1 MSEPFVTSVLSNKY
15 DTALDFHVTM
25 YDNLPYK
32 RDSDYCNVEKVALVS
47 GRVIK
52 FYLCLN
58 QPEYVEIDNKDD
70 MIESILAEAEIA
82 KKQYEAAKRKKLA
95 KTAAESAADDEQIQ
109 TLLDDHEEP
118 LKGYDESD
126 VEEEDE
132 LAAPEDAVNAF
143 ADVED
148 W

>member
-1 MSEPFVTSVLSNKY
+1 MGEPFVTNVLSNKY

-32 RDSDYCNVEKVALVS
+32 RDSDYCNIEKVTLVS

-58 QPEYVEIDNKDD
+58 QPEFFAIDNKDD
-70 MIESILAEAEIA
+70 VIENILAEAKTA
-82 KKQYEAAKRKKLA
+82 QRKYEAAKHRQLSD
-95 KTAAESAADDEQIQ
+95 TAADSGVSEKQIQ
-109 TLLDDHEEP
+109 SLLDDHGEP
-118 LKGYDESD
+118 LEGYNEPEAED
-126 VEEEDE
+126 EDE
-132 LAAPEDAVNAF
+132 LAAPENAVNAF

>member
-1 MSEPFVTSVLSNKY
+1 MGEPFVTNVLSNKY

-25 YDNLPYK
+25 YDNLPYE
-32 RDSDYCNVEKVALVS
+32 RDSDYCNIEKVALVS

-58 QPEYVEIDNKDD
+58 QQEFFSIDNKDD
-70 MIESILAEAEIA
+70 VIEDILAEAKIA
-82 KKQYEAAKRKKLA
+82 KKHYEAAKRRKLSDNP
-95 KTAAESAADDEQIQ
+95 AEPEVSDKQIQ
-109 TLLDDHEEP
+109 SLLDDHGEP
-118 LKGYDESD
+118 LEGYDAPSD
-126 VEEEDE
+126 EEEDE

>member
-1 MSEPFVTSVLSNKY
+1 MGEPFVTNVLSNKY

-25 YDNLPYK
+25 YDNLPYQ
-32 RDSDYCNVEKVALVS
+32 RDSDYCNIEKVTLIS

-58 QPEYVEIDNKDD
+58 QPDFFAIDNKDD
-70 MIESILAEAEIA
+70 IIEDILAEAQIE
-82 KKQYEAAKRKKLA
+82 KKQYDATKRKQLTD
-95 KTAAESAADDEQIQ
+95 KTANSGVSEEQIQ
-109 TLLDDHEEP
+109 TLLDDHGEP
-118 LKGYDESD
+118 MAGYDETD
-126 VEEEDE
+126 EDNE
-132 LAAPEDAVNAF
+132 LAAPEDSVNAF